1 MKGMGFTNVSVIRG
15 GWNGWKAA
23 GGKVE
28 VTPEP
33 QLR

>member
-23 GGKVE
+23 GH
-28 VTPEP
+28 PESTGSN
-33 QLR
+33 